1 MERLTGG
8 LGQLEPARTAKGVHM
23 IHEEGIPV
31 DLDYCVEGG
40 ACMGVDVH
48 MKAKIFC
55 GELVEN
61 GLAVIVVESLVMLH
75 R

>member
-1 MERLTGG
+1 
-8 LGQLEPARTAKGVHM
+8 M

>member
-1 MERLTGG
+1 
-8 LGQLEPARTAKGVHM
+8 M

-31 DLDYCVEGG
+31 DVDCCVRGG
-40 ACMGVDVH
+40 DCMDVDLH

-61 GLAVIVVESLVMLH
+61 GLAVIAVESLVMLH